1 MAGTHSAKPL
11 AQKLGVKPGYR
22 VSVLN
27 APLDYETILG
37 QLPSGVVLVRELI
50 SPIDL
55 ILFFTKT
62 RKELEKKFPVLKLEL
77 SKSGGLWVSW
87 PKASS
92 GIETDLNDNIVR
104 EIGLRNGLVDVKI
117 ASIDKT
123 WSALKFV
130 YRVSDRG

>member
-1 MAGTHSAKPL
+1 MAGAHSSKSL
-11 AQKLGVKPGYR
+11 AQKLGFKPGYR

-27 APLDYETILG
+27 APRDYKTIMG
-37 QLPSGVVLVRELI
+37 ELPQGVVLIHELVG
-50 SPIDL
+50 PFDL
-55 ILFFTKT
+55 IHFFTQK
-62 RKELEKKFPVLKLEL
+62 RKELEKNFPVLKLEL
-77 SKSGGLWVSW
+77 SKCGGLWVSW

-117 ASIDKT
+117 ASVDKT

-130 YRVSDRG
+130 YRLSDRA

>member
-1 MAGTHSAKPL
+1 MARAHSSKLL
-11 AQKLGVKPGYR
+11 AQKLGLKPGYR

-27 APLDYETILG
+27 APRDYETILG
-37 QLPSGVVLVRELI
+37 ELPQGAALVHELAG
-50 SPIDL
+50 PFDL
-55 ILFFTKT
+55 IHFFTQS
-62 RKELEKKFPVLKLEL
+62 RKELEKKFPFLLLEL

-92 GIETDLNDNIVR
+92 GIETDLNNSIVR

-117 ASIDKT
+117 VSIDKI